1 MKGLRA
7 DLIILSVILSVAAHF
22 GIMYYARQRV
32 MTSVALGVPRVVKR
46 GPMKVTEAQDIP
58 EPVEISTFVD
68 IKPEKD
74 APVADDVIALTP
86 KLESDLPVDDGALSV
101 PEIAMP
107 EISTAEI
114 PVEKLPELVASAAS
128 PETAPEIKMITEA
141 IAPSA
146 TDGLMNMP
154 SASSV
159 EIPLDPGFGLPDFGG
174 GGLPPMETEEAL
186 LSKIVKADQPVTAPK
201 PEFIPPPEVM
211 AKVDESVVIAEKE
224 AVRELVDAVNAEDL
238 SKAVDVKL
246 AHVRKPDGTYF
257 RVAVTPR
264 EDLKPVPK
272 DLVVLIDASGS
283 IGKERMRSIRQ
294 AAKTIL
300 RSAANT
306 GDRFNLVAFRDR
318 YSYAFNSWQEYN
330 VETFTQADN
339 WLNNVAPFGRT
350 DVFATIRS
358 VLTLPREPSRPL
370 IALVVTDGDANTGVR
385 NTADII
391 SQFSKLNDGLVS
403 VYMYGVASSAN
414 RELIDVLTRGNRG
427 DSFIFTGERWR
438 AGSGIEPMSRHF
450 RDPVLTD
457 IRLVFASDCEATT
470 YPRLLKNLYRGEKV
484 EFIGRVPK
492 GTNEIA
498 FSLKGLNGKDAY
510 EAFFRLPIDLH
521 NSAED
526 LERAWLNGR
535 AVDLKL
541 R

>member
-1 MKGLRA
+1 MRGLRA
-7 DLIILSVILSVAAHF
+7 DLIILSVILSIAAHF

-32 MTSVALGVPRVVKR
+32 MTRVALGVSRVVKR
-46 GPMKVTEAQDIP
+46 GPMKVSDAQDIP
-58 EPVEISTFVD
+58 EPIEISSFNDV
-68 IKPEKD
+68 KPEKD

-86 KLESDLPVDDGALSV
+86 RLESDLPVDDGALSV

-114 PVEKLPELVASAAS
+114 PVEKLPELIVAPTA
-128 PETAPEIKMITEA
+128 PEPAPEIKMITEA

-146 TDGLMNMP
+146 SSGILNMP
-154 SASSV
+154 SAATV
-159 EIPLDPGFGLPDFGG
+159 EMPIDPGFGLPDFGG
-174 GGLPPMETEEAL
+174 GALPPLESEEEL
-186 LSKIVKADQPVTAPK
+186 VSKIVKADEPVAAPK

-211 AKVDESVVIAEKE
+211 AKVDETVVIAEKE
-224 AVRELVDAVNAEDL
+224 AVRELVDSVNAEDL
-238 SKAVDVKL
+238 AKEVDVKL
-246 AHVRKPDGTYF
+246 AHVRKHDGTYF
-257 RVAVTPR
+257 RVTVTPR
-264 EDLKPVPK
+264 DNLKPVPK

-330 VETFTQADN
+330 VETFAQADN

-370 IALVVTDGDANTGVR
+370 IALVVTDGDANMGVSS
-385 NTADII
+385 TSEII

-403 VYMYGVASSAN
+403 VYMYGVTSSAN
-414 RELIDVLTRGNRG
+414 RELIDVLTQGNRG

-457 IRLVFASDCEATT
+457 LRLVFASDCEATA
-470 YPRLLKNLYRGEKV
+470 YPRLLKNLYRGERV
-484 EFIGRVPK
+484 EFVGRVPK
-492 GTNEIA
+492 GTNEIS

-510 EAFFRLPIDLH
+510 EAFFRLPVDLR
-521 NSAED
+521 NSADD
-526 LERAWLNGR
+526 LERAWLNAR